1 MTHLS
6 TLKLITSAVI
16 FIIAIA
22 AAWIP
27 FRQRTKTSHMDFPI
41 GEALASGVFLGA
53 GLIHMLGDA
62 SQDFFSAGL
71 DYPFPYVI
79 AGAVFLGLL
88 WLEHLGREVYEHQ
101 GAESPSFAILALIML
116 SLHSFFAG
124 AALGLA
130 HSAPVM
136 TVIFIA
142 IIAHKWAAGFALAIQ
157 LNKSC
162 LTQSQRVRGFMI
174 FALMTPLGIFF
185 GDLVSHYTTQLPLA
199 MPIFSSIAAGTF
211 IYLGTL
217 HGLSRAVMVEKCCN
231 LKHYSFVILGFVL
244 MAIVAIWT

>member
-6 TLKLITSAVI
+6 TLKFIIALVI
-16 FIIAIA
+16 FTVAIA

-27 FRQRTKTSHMDFPI
+27 FRQRTKTSQLDFPI
-41 GEALASGVFLGA
+41 GEALACGVFLGA

-62 SQDFFSAGL
+62 SQDFSNSGFS
-71 DYPFPYVI
+71 YPFSYLI

-101 GAESPSFAILALIML
+101 GAESPSFAILALTML

-130 HSAPVM
+130 HSASVM

-142 IIAHKWAAGFALAIQ
+142 IIAHKWAAGFALAVQ
-157 LNKSC
+157 LNKSS
-162 LTQSQRVRGFMI
+162 LAQSHRIRGFMI
-174 FALMTPLGIFF
+174 FAIMTPLGIFF
-185 GDLVSHYTTQLPLA
+185 GDLVSHYTSQMPLM

-244 MAIVAIWT
+244 MAVVAIWT